1 MVKRDEDWTDKI
13 NRLAGLE
20 FGGASIESD
29 GKSVAFCVGQN
40 RWFVLT
46 GEGQK
51 HAYAIE
57 GESGGKFQGVEIVRC
72 VRSGNVATYKAR
84 ILTEGG
90 SIALTATRDSES
102 TEGMRFSFRP
112 EKRASAPKT
121 PGKPSLPIRI

>member
-13 NRLAGLE
+13 NRLAGLD

-29 GKSVAFCVGQN
+29 GKSIAVCLGTN

-46 GEGQK
+46 GDGQK
-51 HAYAIE
+51 HSYEIS
-57 GESGGKFQGVEIVRC
+57 GELSGKFERVEVTRCTRSGSVSTYTAKFVTSGGELLMTVK
-72 VRSGNVATYKAR
+72 
-84 ILTEGG
+84 
-90 SIALTATRDSES
+90 RDSES

-112 EKRASAPKT
+112 ERRALPPKT